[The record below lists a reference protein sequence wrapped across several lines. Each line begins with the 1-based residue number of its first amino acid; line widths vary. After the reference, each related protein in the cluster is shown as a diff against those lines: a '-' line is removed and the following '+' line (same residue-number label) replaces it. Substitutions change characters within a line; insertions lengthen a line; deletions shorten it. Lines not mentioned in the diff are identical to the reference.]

1 MQLIEGFLAI
11 SSLSTLLLILIG
23 VVVGIIF
30 GAIPGLSAFT
40 CLALM
45 LPLTFGMA
53 PINGL
58 SFLLAVYVGGVSGG
72 LISAILLN
80 IPGTPSS
87 IATCFDGAPM
97 AARGEAGKALGVG
110 IVFSFVGGLASAL
123 VLTYFGPPIA
133 KFALRFSPYE
143 YFAVILFALTTVSS
157 LASGNLINGLIS
169 CLLGVSLAFVGIDRL
184 SSYTRYTMGF
194 SQLDGGFNIVPLL
207 IGVFAVAQIL
217 DVAAGEKKRLDLSQR
232 KHVKIRGFGFSLK
245 EFVGQLKNAFYSGMI
260 GLGIGIL
267 PGIGGNVSNLMSYAF
282 IKKNSKYPEKFGT
295 GIIDGIVASETSN
308 NAAVGGALII
318 LLTLGI
324 PGDNATAMI
333 LAGFMVHGITPGPL
347 LFETSSAL
355 VYALFAAFILANV
368 VMLIC
373 EFAGLNLFVKL
384 LSIPKAILL
393 PVVIVFCFIGS
404 FSGNNDLFDI
414 TMMVMFGF
422 LGYLLKQYKFP
433 LSPLVVGFILAPLLE
448 ENLRRSLMRSDG
460 SLMPILTSPIAA
472 TFLAATV
479 FMVLRTIWGEMKQNE
494 KSSELKAVAG

>member
-11 SSLSTLLLILIG
+11 SSLSTFLLILIG
-23 VVVGIIF
+23 VAVGIIF

-45 LPLTFGMA
+45 LPITFGME

-87 IATCFDGAPM
+87 IATCFDGAPL

-110 IVFSFVGGLASAL
+110 IVFSFIGGIFSAII
-123 VLTYFGPPIA
+123 LTYFGPPIA

-157 LASGNLINGLIS
+157 LASGNMVNGLIS
-169 CLLGVSLAFVGIDRL
+169 CLLGISLSFVGVDRL
-184 SSYTRYTMGF
+184 SSYTRYTMDF
-194 SQLDGGFNIVPLL
+194 SQLDSGFSIVPLL

-217 DVAAGEKKRLDLSQR
+217 DIAEGEKKHLDLSQR
-232 KHVKIRGFGFSLK
+232 KTVKIKGFGFSFK
-245 EFVGQLKNAFYSGMI
+245 EFLGQLQNAFYSGLI
-260 GLGIGIL
+260 GLGVGIL
-267 PGIGGNVSNLMSYAF
+267 PGIGGNISNLMSYAF
-282 IKKNSKYPEKFGT
+282 IKKRSKYPEKFGT

-347 LFETSSAL
+347 LFETSAAL
-355 VYALFAAFILANV
+355 VYALFAAFILANI

-373 EFAGLNLFVKL
+373 ELAGLNLFVKL

-404 FSGNNDLFDI
+404 FSGNNNLFDI
-414 TMMVMFGF
+414 TLMIAFGF
-422 LGYLLKQYKFP
+422 MGYLLKKFKFP

-448 ENLRRSLMRSDG
+448 ENLRRSLMRSEG

-472 TFLAATV
+472 VFLAGTA
-479 FMVLRTIWGEMKQNE
+479 FMIWRAIAGERKLARE
-494 KSSELKAVAG
+494 KEQQKS

>member
-11 SSLSTLLLILIG
+11 SSMSTILLIFIG
-23 VVVGIIF
+23 VIFGIIF

-45 LPLTFGMA
+45 LPITFGME

-110 IVFSFVGGLASAL
+110 IVFSFIGGIFSAI

-157 LASGNLINGLIS
+157 LASGNMINGLLS
-169 CLLGVSLAFVGIDRL
+169 CLLGVSLSFVGIDRL
-184 SSYTRYTMGF
+184 SSYTRYTMGY
-194 SQLDGGFNIVPLL
+194 SQLESGFSIVPLL

-217 DVAAGEKKRLDLSQR
+217 DIAEGEKKHLDLSQR
-232 KHVKIRGFGFSLK
+232 KTVKIKGFGFSLK
-245 EFVGQLKNAFYSGMI
+245 EFFGQLQNAFYSGMI
-260 GLGIGIL
+260 GLGVGIL
-267 PGIGGNVSNLMSYAF
+267 PGIGGNISNLMSYAF
-282 IKKNSKYPEKFGT
+282 IKKRSKYPEKFGT

-347 LFETSSAL
+347 LFETSAAL
-355 VYALFAAFILANV
+355 VYALFAAFILANI

-373 EFAGLNLFVKL
+373 ELAGLNLFVKL

-404 FSGNNDLFDI
+404 FSGNNNLFDI
-414 TMMVMFGF
+414 TLMIAFGF
-422 LGYLLKQYKFP
+422 MGYLLKKFKFP

-448 ENLRRSLMRSDG
+448 ENLRRSLMRSEG

-472 TFLAATV
+472 VFLAGTA
-479 FMVLRTIWGEMKQNE
+479 FMIWRAIAGERKLARE
-494 KSSELKAVAG
+494 KEQQKS

>member
-11 SSLSTLLLILIG
+11 SSMTTILLIFIG
-23 VVVGIIF
+23 VIFGITF

-45 LPLTFGMA
+45 LPITFGME

-110 IVFSFVGGLASAL
+110 IVFSFIGGLFSAII
-123 VLTYFGPPIA
+123 LTYFGPPIA

-157 LASGNLINGLIS
+157 LASGNMINGLIS
-169 CLLGVSLAFVGIDRL
+169 CLLGISLSFVGIDRL
-184 SSYTRYTMGF
+184 SSYTRYTMGY
-194 SQLDGGFNIVPLL
+194 SQLDSGFSIVPLL

-217 DVAAGEKKRLDLSQR
+217 DIAEGEKKHLDLSQR
-232 KHVKIRGFGFSLK
+232 KTVKIKGFGFSLK
-245 EFVGQLKNAFYSGMI
+245 EFFGQLQNALYSGLI
-260 GLGIGIL
+260 GLGVGIL
-267 PGIGGNVSNLMSYAF
+267 PGIGGNISNLMSYAF
-282 IKKNSKYPEKFGT
+282 IKKRSKYPEKFGT

-333 LAGFMVHGITPGPL
+333 LAGFMVHGISPGPL
-347 LFETSSAL
+347 LFETSAAL
-355 VYALFAAFILANV
+355 VYALFAAFILANI
-368 VMLIC
+368 VMLVC
-373 EFAGLNLFVKL
+373 EIAGLNLFVKL

-404 FSGNNDLFDI
+404 FSGNNNLFDI
-414 TMMVMFGF
+414 TLMVAFGF
-422 LGYLLKQYKFP
+422 LGYLMKKFKFP

-448 ENLRRSLMRSDG
+448 ENLRRSLMRSEG

-472 TFLAATV
+472 VFLAGTA
-479 FMVLRTIWGEMKQNE
+479 FMIWRAIVSERKQAQKGEK
-494 KSSELKAVAG
+494 